1 MAKKQFYGIKYPF
14 TSQDEENY
22 FLDLNNNN
30 KEKIKSLLIHIV
42 FTPKGQK
49 IRDPEFGTNLI
60 KFIYEPNDDQ
70 TWSRV
75 KNEINEVVSNYL
87 DGIYINEVSIL
98 QSDGNSHDVMV
109 KLDYTITNGIYKE
122 TDNLITKI

>member
-87 DGIYINEVSIL
+87 DGIYINDVSIL

>member
-22 FLDLNNNN
+22 FLDLNNNY

>member
-22 FLDLNNNN
+22 FIDVN
-30 KEKIKSLLIHIV
+30 KDIKSKIKSLLIHVI

-49 IRDPEFGTNLI
+49 IRDLDFGTNLV
-60 KFIYEPNDDQ
+60 KYIYEPNDST
-70 TWSRV
+70 TWDEIKREV
-75 KNEINEVVSNYL
+75 NKVVAEYVDDVIINEIT
-87 DGIYINEVSIL
+87 IL
-98 QSDGNSHDVMV
+98 PPDENRHDILVRV
-109 KLDYTITNGIYKE
+109 DYTINHGMYKE